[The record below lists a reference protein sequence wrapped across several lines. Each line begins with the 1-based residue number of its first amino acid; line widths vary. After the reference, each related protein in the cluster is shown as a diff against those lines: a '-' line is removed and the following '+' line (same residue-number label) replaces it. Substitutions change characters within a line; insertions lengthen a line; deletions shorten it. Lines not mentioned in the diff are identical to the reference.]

1 MNQTRQKAA
10 DNLRE
15 LQGIQQWALAH
26 DIHSFEITA
35 ACYKYDDEGK
45 TEEELIREY
54 GDTRERFLYVSIFK
68 TGDDT
73 DEDYLHVTIIDH
85 QDAMETRMLI
95 ARVKGFI
102 GMEG

>member
-1 MNQTRQKAA
+1 MKRREFIAET
-10 DNLRE
+10 LRE

-26 DIHSFEITA
+26 NIHSFEITA
-35 ACYKYDDEGK
+35 VCYKLDDEGK

-54 GDTRERFLYVSIFK
+54 GDTIERFLYVSIFK

-73 DEDYLHVTIIDH
+73 DEDYLRVTIIDH
-85 QDAMETRMLI
+85 HDVAETHMLI